1 LLIIGLVLFG
11 TAFGVYARFLGWIDG
26 LPELPD
32 EMLVRRAETEPLP
45 PLTYTPAE
53 TKLQQAFG
61 AECPEVTPAYSWKL
75 KLRAEGMVL
84 AFNEFKID
92 PEGRVRLSPFSLATF
107 KEKQGQFPEINT
119 VHADVANLEFD
130 RPVKVINDIQERRII
145 GCQLE
150 SDPQALTNDPRRGRI
165 VVVNN
170 RATPSPDDD
179 LVLETP
185 GPLVYREAEQ
195 PNLPLDKTR
204 PQLETAGV
212 VHMVDHRGGPD
223 STVITAQGMRVFLN
237 VEAEKPGPVKKAK
250 SRGPAVT
257 GVRRVVLP
265 SNVDM
270 NLWSDSNDGFLASPG
285 KSTATQ
291 PADKPAERNH
301 VRIMTPGQFVYDVLP
316 DGDRARFDRLPPSA
330 TPLPNCVRVVR
341 PVARTPG
348 VELNDQLE
356 CDALEL
362 RFTAKSEMPQASG
375 RPPVKTTS
383 GPTDDRQSIS
393 WAHAWGQ
400 FIVLTSDSD
409 KLEAHGNDLV
419 YDAKTKAT
427 TLRGAPEMVAL
438 KEGNEIHAPELIMY
452 SPDEKQGRNAE
463 AHGAGFF
470 RMLDQGGGKRT
481 VEARWR
487 DRMTYR
493 EEPGHNLLT
502 LTGEARFEDRENHQ
516 TLQADLLKLWLT
528 PEQKPL
534 TAPPPTPAAAGAAD
548 QPPPKIHPQRVEATG
563 RVAMQTPD
571 MIGRDI
577 EQLVL
582 LFREAPPLP
591 SPPAGAAP
599 QQLIASPAPATQ
611 APMAPTTP
619 AGPVTAVPPPA
630 VAAPPPKKP
639 IDVRAR
645 ALQAFIVRRGEV
657 NEVDTVHC
665 EDDVHVHQEPVSPQ
679 DRPTDMRG
687 RTLKLKHTADGNI
700 LTVTGTIDQPGEV
713 HLPDISL
720 IGPTVVIDQV
730 ENVAEVQGLGSM
742 RLISK
747 TDFDGKTLAKPT
759 PMTVTW
765 KLGMRFT
772 GKQAVFRGF
781 VQADQENTTIL
792 CQSMQVDLNRP
803 VSLNEQRGTTRAAG
817 TEPATVDKVVCDA
830 GPDRPQGAIITD
842 TIREN
847 GRLMSIR
854 RLEQDEFALYKEEG
868 RLDAANH
875 GNGRGFV
882 RIVQLGPKEESPL
895 GPGKTPAKQPPAR
908 PVKPSEQ
915 EYKATIVRYKGP
927 MRLNNQSRTAQFF
940 EDVEVLHL
948 PVESPDQQPQFDS
961 TVNRLPTG
969 VLYLRSDRM
978 TVYSAKDAAGQ
989 TRQEM
994 IATGKADVTVGDQFH
1009 GAADVIKYDESKQL
1023 VTLEGRAGAPARAR
1037 RLGRGGTD
1045 AGEILGEKILYDR
1058 ARDIIN
1064 IERGYSAT
1072 GH

>member
-1 LLIIGLVLFG
+1 LLIIGIA
-11 TAFGVYARFLGWIDG
+11 AFGVAFGIYARFLGWIDG

-32 EMLVRRAETEPLP
+32 ELTIRRAESEGVAPLV
-45 PLTYTPAE
+45 YNAAE

-61 AECPEVTPAYSWKL
+61 PDCLEVGDGYQWRL
-75 KLRAEGMVL
+75 KFRAEGMVL
-84 AFNEFKID
+84 AFGEMKTD

-107 KEKQGQFPEINT
+107 KDRGQFPEINT
-119 VHADVANLEFD
+119 VHADVAFLEFD
-130 RPVKVINDIQERRII
+130 RPVKSIPEISDRRII

-150 SDPQALTNDPRRGRI
+150 TDPQALTNDPRRGRI
-165 VVVNN
+165 FIINN
-170 RATPSPDDD
+170 RATASPDDD

-185 GPLVYREAEQ
+185 GPLVYREAAQ
-195 PNLPLDKTR
+195 PNLPLDKAR
-204 PQLETAGV
+204 PQLETAAV
-212 VHMVDHRGGPD
+212 VHMVDRRGGPD
-223 STVITAQGMRVFLN
+223 STVITAQGMKVFLN
-237 VEAEKPGPVKKAK
+237 VENEKPGLVKKSK
-250 SRGPAVT
+250 SRGPAVS
-257 GVRRVVLP
+257 GVRRVILP

-270 NLWSDSNDGFLASPG
+270 NLWSDSNDGFLASPT
-285 KSTATQ
+285 KATAPQQT
-291 PADKPAERNH
+291 PKPATERNH
-301 VRIMTPGQFVYDVLP
+301 VRIITPGQFVYDVLP
-316 DGDRARFDRLPPSA
+316 DGDLARFDRLPPSA

-341 PVARTPG
+341 PVATKPG

-362 RFTAKSEMPQASG
+362 RFAPKENSPPAPGKPVAKSPAAT
-375 RPPVKTTS
+375 PA
-383 GPTDDRQSIS
+383 DDRQSIS

-427 TLRGAPEMVAL
+427 TLKGVPEMVAL
-438 KEGNEIHAPELIMY
+438 KDGNEIHAPELIMFQA
-452 SPDEKQGRNAE
+452 DEKQGRNAE
-463 AHGAGFF
+463 AHGAGYF
-470 RMLDQGGGKRT
+470 RMRDEGGSKRM

-487 DRMTYR
+487 DQMTYR
-493 EEPGHNLLT
+493 EESGHNLLT
-502 LTGEARFEDRENHQ
+502 LTGDARFDDRDNHQ

-528 PEQKPL
+528 PDSKPA
-534 TAPPPTPAAAGAAD
+534 TSPPPPPQGNPGGEA
-548 QPPPKIHPQRVEATG
+548 PPPKIHPQRVEATG
-563 RVAMQTPD
+563 RVALQTPD

-591 SPPAGAAP
+591 PPAAGAPQPAAP
-599 QQLIASPAPATQ
+599 VNPLA
-611 APMAPTTP
+611 APTAAAP
-619 AGPVTAVPPPA
+619 IGPVTAVPPPGPA
-630 VAAPPPKKP
+630 ATPAPPPKKP
-639 IDVRAR
+639 IEVRAR
-645 ALQAFIVRRGEV
+645 ALQAFIVRRGET
-657 NEVDTVHC
+657 NEVETVDC
-665 EDDVHVHQEPVSPQ
+665 EDDVHVHQDPVPPQ
-679 DRPTDMRG
+679 ERPTDMRG
-687 RTLKLKHTADGNI
+687 RALNLKHTPGGNI

-742 RLISK
+742 RMTSA
-747 TDFDGKTLAKPT
+747 TDFDGKKLAKPT

-765 KLGMRFT
+765 KQGMRFT

-781 VQADQENTTIL
+781 VQADQETTTIL
-792 CQSMQVDLNRP
+792 CQTMQVDLTKP
-803 VSLNEQRGTTRAAG
+803 VSLNQQRETGRTPSPD
-817 TEPATVDKVVCDA
+817 PATVDKVVCDA

-854 RLEQDEFALYKEEG
+854 RLEQDEFAMYKEEG

-882 RIVQLGPKEESPL
+882 RIIQLGPKDETQP
-895 GPGKTPAKQPPAR
+895 GPKQGARPPA
-908 PVKPSEQ
+908 PAAPTKPLEQ

-940 EDVEVLHL
+940 DDVEVLHL
-948 PVESPDQQPQFDS
+948 PVETPDRQPPFDS
-961 TVNRLPTG
+961 TVNKLPLG
-969 VLYLRSDRM
+969 ALYLHSNRM

-994 IATGKADVTVGDQFH
+994 IANGRADVTIGDQFH
-1009 GAADVIKYDESKQL
+1009 GAADEIKYDEAKQL
-1023 VTLEGRAGAPARAR
+1023 VTLVGRPGAPAHAR
-1037 RLGRGGTD
+1037 RLGPSGTD
-1045 AGEILGEKILYDR
+1045 SGEIIAEKILYDR